1 MITRRWIVELLEDTW
16 VGVLLDG
23 VEYLFT
29 FLFGGVI
36 DSYRAAEA
44 GVTVDPGMIDLVVSG
59 LFTTFYI
66 GGVLAILYSGSHL
79 TSRIKQRIT
88 GSGFTRR
95 AKIYYALGTWLLLT
109 GLESIV
115 TREIYIWEMTQTNAE
130 WIYTVRQILSGVDV
144 TVGIEHIAFGWLGD
158 PFVEVGAMFV
168 LFLMVFAGFGSEYV
182 PFSSSKIFVGMFTSS
197 LAAYAFFPKF
207 GVEVLPVGVQWVF
220 GGHVIFAWL
229 IFGTG
234 IAWVLGTVW
243 RGITDFFAGESGYFD
258 SPDQIKYFRDG
269 TVLLLFPLAFLSTEY
284 PVTIGVLAW
293 FSYKLVI
300 DQHVV
305 KTLTGGSREGIP
317 EGCEWNP
324 ETEEVDCTEQL

>member
-16 VGVLLDG
+16 AGVLLDG

-44 GVTVDPGMIDLVVSG
+44 AVAVDPGTIDLVLSG
-59 LFTTFYI
+59 FLTTLYI

-88 GSGFTRR
+88 GSGFTRLQ
-95 AKIYYALGTWLLLT
+95 KIYYAIGTWLLLT
-109 GLESIV
+109 GLESIL
-115 TREIYIWEMTQTNAE
+115 TQEIYIWEMTQTNAE
-130 WIYTVRQILSGVDV
+130 WIYTVRKIFTVDV

-168 LFLMVFAGFGSEYV
+168 LFLMVFASFGSEYV
-182 PFSSSKIFVGMFTSS
+182 PFSSSKIFVGLFTSS
-197 LAAYAFFPKF
+197 LAAYAVLPKF
-207 GVEVLPVGVQWVF
+207 GVEVLPVHVRWVF
-220 GGHVIFAWL
+220 VGHVVFAWV

-258 SPDQIKYFRDG
+258 APDQIKYFRDG

-284 PVTIGVLAW
+284 PVAIGVLAW

-305 KTLTGGSREGIP
+305 KTLTGGSTTEGIP
-317 EGCEWNP
+317 EGCEYNP
-324 ETEEVDCTEQL
+324 ETEEIDCTEQV